1 MTYCVNN
8 GISKWHKNKKLIQCF
23 QNIFLHNMFLVR
35 KGNATSEQSQAI
47 KKMKEKADEIC
58 ISRDKA
64 SLYHSNQQETGYCL
78 KASGFLTD

>member
-1 MTYCVNN
+1 
-8 GISKWHKNKKLIQCF
+8 
-23 QNIFLHNMFLVR
+23 MFLVR

-47 KKMKEKADEIC
+47 KKMKEKADETC